1 MRSAVC
7 VTNLERDVVKPFT
20 RVGVQQAEQQ
30 MHQEKLAT
38 AAASAV
44 PAHELQEVSRGS
56 APALEAPC
64 NNAGSGAPAAS
75 GQPILR

>member
-1 MRSAVC
+1 
-7 VTNLERDVVKPFT
+7 
-20 RVGVQQAEQQ
+20 

-56 APALEAPC
+56 APALEAPS
-64 NNAGSGAPAAS
+64 NEAGPGAPAAVDLAYPETS
-75 GQPILR
+75 RKSTGPIPVYRPVTVL